1 VRALRSRALNGI
13 LGMKQR
19 TKEDVRNAVW
29 TRMEAE
35 RVAAFP
41 GARGR
46 IPNFGGAA
54 RAAEQLASLP
64 EWARARTIKCNPD
77 SPQRP
82 VRLRALKEGKRVF
95 MAVPRLA
102 ERKCFWELDP
112 ARIRTAEYAKA
123 ATIQGASRLGRPV
136 SPEELPHIDLIVAGS
151 VAVNRKGVRIGKGG
165 GYSDL
170 EYAIARE
177 IGAVDQS
184 TVVATTVHSM
194 QLLDEDLPE
203 TAHDFRVDLIVTP
216 EEIIRPR
223 RTRRQPEGVL
233 AEELTPEKR
242 DEIPFLRARFKS
254 RGEALR
260 H

>member
-1 VRALRSRALNGI
+1 MEA
-13 LGMKQR
+13 R

-54 RAAEQLASLP
+54 RAAELLASVP
-64 EWARARTIKCNPD
+64 EWKRARRIKCNPD

-102 ERKCFWELDP
+102 ERKCFWELEPGRIP
-112 ARIRTAEYAKA
+112 AKAYAKA
-123 ATIQGASRLGRPV
+123 ASIQGAAQLGRPV
-136 SPEELPHIDLIVAGS
+136 NPEDLPHIDLIVAGS

-177 IGAVDQS
+177 IGAVDDS

-194 QLLDEDLPE
+194 QVLEEELPE
-203 TAHDFRVDLIVTP
+203 TAHDFRVDLIVPP
-216 EEIIRPR
+216 EEVIRLR
-223 RTRRQPEGVL
+223 HTRWQPKGVL

-242 DEIPFLRARFKS
+242 EEIPFLSARYES
-254 RGEALR
+254 RGDVPR